1 MSKWLS
7 YIEEIIVVLVLVTM
21 SCIAFT
27 NVLTR
32 NFFNL
37 SLSFTE
43 EITVNLFVFL
53 TFIGAAIGVRKNAH
67 LGFSL
72 IVDKVSIPL
81 RRIITVFIGVVSTIL
96 FLVLAYYGIDMIKFQ
111 IDMESTTP
119 ALGWPRWVFSLGIPI
134 GTLLC
139 AIRMVEATIREFKEQ
154 SHHQGGAK

>member
-1 MSKWLS
+1 MSKWLR
-7 YIEEIIVVLVLVTM
+7 YMEEIIVVIVLVTM
-21 SCIAFT
+21 SCIAFL

-32 NFFNL
+32 NILNL

-72 IVDKVSIPL
+72 IVERVSIPL
-81 RRIITVFIGVVSTIL
+81 RRLIILLIGIVSTIL
-96 FLVLAYYGIDMIKFQ
+96 FLVLTYYAFDMIGFQ

-119 ALGWPRWVFSLGIPI
+119 ALGWPRWIFSLGIPI
-134 GTLLC
+134 GTVLC
-139 AIRMVEATIREFKEQ
+139 AIRMIEATILQLKELNEQ
-154 SHHQGGAK
+154 QGGAK